1 MSIVNGLGFYESIN
15 KLIIGFLL
23 LFLFVKPDFES
34 SQGVL
39 FLILAYIT
47 GCIYQVIIRSLTKSW
62 LNLREC
68 EIAKAYKQIYEVE
81 YSEKDIKD
89 LYLQSYYE
97 ITNAGLLLN
106 IPINEAL
113 ENFMRNLAPVLA
125 LYLVVIVSNCN
136 DLTPFLNNSTTDA
149 IFVFLLLI
157 CVSVL
162 RFYYQKE
169 VYRLVWEAI
178 CYWDKIKDKSRLKY
192 EKDN

>member
-23 LFLFVKPDFES
+23 LFLFVKPDFAS
-34 SQGVL
+34 FQGVL

-47 GCIYQVIIRSLTKSW
+47 GCIYQAIIRSLTKSW

-68 EIAKAYKQIYEVE
+68 EIAKAYKHIYEVE

-113 ENFMRNLAPVLA
+113 ENFMRNLTPVLV

-157 CVSVL
+157 SVSFL

-169 VYRLVWEAI
+169 VYRLVWDTI
-178 CYWDKIKDKSRLKY
+178 YYWDKIKYKNRLKY
-192 EKDN
+192 EEDN

>member
-23 LFLFVKPDFES
+23 LFLFVKPALES

-68 EIAKAYKQIYEVE
+68 EIAKAYKDIYKVE

-113 ENFMRNLAPVLA
+113 ENFMRNLVPVMA
-125 LYLVVIVSNCN
+125 LYFGEIVFNCN
-136 DLTPFLNNSTTDA
+136 NLTPFLNNSTIDA
-149 IFVFLLLI
+149 ILVFLLLI
-157 CVSVL
+157 VVFRL

>member
-34 SQGVL
+34 SQGAL

-47 GCIYQVIIRSLTKSW
+47 GCMYQAIIRTLTKSW

-68 EIAKAYKQIYEVE
+68 EIAKAYKDIYKVE

-97 ITNAGLLLN
+97 ITNAGFLLN

-113 ENFMRNLAPVLA
+113 ENFMRNLVLVLA
-125 LYLVVIVSNCN
+125 LYFGGIVFHCKN
-136 DLTPFLNNSTTDA
+136 LTPFLNNSTTDA
-149 IFVFLLLI
+149 ILVFLLLI
-157 CVSVL
+157 GVFRL

-178 CYWDKIKDKSRLKY
+178 YYWDKIKDKSRLKY

>member
-47 GCIYQVIIRSLTKSW
+47 GCIYQAIIRSLTHSW

-81 YSEKDIKD
+81 YSGKDIKD

-178 CYWDKIKDKSRLKY
+178 YYWDKIKDKSRLKY

>member
-47 GCIYQVIIRSLTKSW
+47 GCIYQAIIRSLTKSW

-68 EIAKAYKQIYEVE
+68 EIAKAYKHIYKVE
-81 YSEKDIKD
+81 YSETDIKD

-157 CVSVL
+157 GVFIL
-162 RFYYQKE
+162 RFYYQNE

-178 CYWDKIKDKSRLKY
+178 YYWDNIKDKNRLKY
-192 EKDN
+192 EKGN

>member
-39 FLILAYIT
+39 FLILAYII
-47 GCIYQVIIRSLTKSW
+47 GCIYQAIIRSLTKSW
-62 LNLREC
+62 LILREC
-68 EIAKAYKQIYEVE
+68 EIAKAYKQIYKIE

-157 CVSVL
+157 CVYVL

-178 CYWDKIKDKSRLKY
+178 YYWDKIKDKNRLNY
-192 EKDN
+192 EKGN